1 MPTSLVLAG
10 VFAAGLGKGPG
21 IAWSKDYTR
30 AFAEAEERRA
40 PLLVHFRGANCG
52 RTTVPGAT
60 ESRGGS
66 RGDGITR
73 PLHDTELGDCDLM
86 QQDVLVNVMVVEL
99 TRRYVPVLVGP
110 GDETL
115 NTRYQ
120 VIVNPTT
127 LFLDPWGNEIFRV
140 SGYLERAKFSR
151 ILQAVP
157 TDFAPLA
164 AAGRG
169 LREKPDDL
177 AALAAVAAFY
187 ESQRLR
193 QVSERLY
200 ERAQAAPAA
209 AGDLASRRQ
218 VAIAR
223 GLNLLMM
230 GKAREAESVF
240 EKALDAAPDAPGS
253 DALLLGV
260 VNAHL
265 EAGHRREAE
274 TAYRRLQQAYPASP
288 YTARAR
294 QNLEAARS
302 DRR

>member
-86 QQDVLVNVMVVEL
+86 QQDVLENVMVVEL

-209 AGDLASRRQ
+209 AGDRAGPHPPHDGQGQGGRIRVREGAGRRPGRSGLGCSSPGRRQ
-218 VAIAR
+218 R
-223 GLNLLMM
+223 
-230 GKAREAESVF
+230 
-240 EKALDAAPDAPGS
+240 APGGGPPS
-253 DALLLGV
+253 RGGDRVSAPAAGVSRLALHG
-260 VNAHL
+260 ASQ
-265 EAGHRREAE
+265 AE
-274 TAYRRLQQAYPASP
+274 P
-288 YTARAR
+288 
-294 QNLEAARS
+294 RS
-302 DRR
+302 GEE

>member
-1 MPTSLVLAG
+1 VSTSLVLAF
-10 VFAAGLGKGPG
+10 VLAAGAGKGPE

-66 RGDGITR
+66 RGAGITR

-86 QQDVLVNVMVVEL
+86 QQDVLENAVVVEMA
-99 TRRYVPVLVGP
+99 RRYVPVLVGP

-164 AAGRG
+164 AAGRA
-169 LREKPDDL
+169 LREKPDDVETL
-177 AALAAVAAFY
+177 TAVAAFY
-187 ESQRLR
+187 ESKGLR

-200 ERAQAAPAA
+200 ERALAGPPA
-209 AGDLASRRQ
+209 DLPARRQ
-218 VAIAR
+218 TAIAR
-223 GLNLLMM
+223 GLNLLLM
-230 GKAREAESVF
+230 GKAKEAGSVF
-240 EKALDAAPDAPGS
+240 AKALAEAPDGPGS
-253 DALLLGV
+253 DALLLGI
-260 VNAHL
+260 VNAEL
-265 EAGHRREAE
+265 EAGRRKEAE
-274 TAYRRLQQAYPASP
+274 ASYRRLQQAFPASP
-288 YTARAR
+288 YTARAK
-294 QNLEAARS
+294 QNLEAAKK
-302 DRR
+302 

>member
-73 PLHDTELGDCDLM
+73 PLHD
-86 QQDVLVNVMVVEL
+86 N
-99 TRRYVPVLVGP
+99 VPVLVGP